1 MPPAD
6 RDRAVPDAD
15 SDAALRRLEQRLQSA
30 SGAAQQ
36 LLEQA
41 LSEAATGG
49 RKPPPAGFQRP
60 AEGQAGDRQESEDD
74 GGSGDLGRLL
84 QIARELR
91 ELIPPELHLRLIEA
105 FNELLLALRAL
116 IDWVLERQQRGS
128 RAGAEVQDI
137 PIL

>member
-6 RDRAVPDAD
+6 RDSAAGDRD
-15 SDAALRRLEQRLQSA
+15 SGATLRRLEQRLQSA

-36 LLEQA
+36 LLDQA
-41 LSEAATGG
+41 LSEAASGA
-49 RKPPPAGFQRP
+49 RKPPPAGFQHPPEDEATDERP
-60 AEGQAGDRQESEDD
+60 
-74 GGSGDLGRLL
+74 GGGDLTRLL

-105 FNELLLALRAL
+105 LNELLLALRAL
-116 IDWVLERQQRGS
+116 IDWVLERQERG
-128 RAGAEVQDI
+128 RGKGAEVQDI

>member
-6 RDRAVPDAD
+6 RDSTAPDLD
-15 SDAALRRLEQRLQSA
+15 STAALRRLEQRLQSA

-36 LLEQA
+36 LLDQA
-41 LSEAATGG
+41 LSEAASGA

-60 AEGQAGDRQESEDD
+60 ADDESADHRGPGGD
-74 GGSGDLGRLL
+74 GGGDLERLL

-116 IDWVLERQQRGS
+116 IDWVLERQQRG
-128 RAGAEVQDI
+128 RGTGAEVQDI